1 MTSAVINLNPVEPA
15 PLSIRHPLGTTLDL
29 SLSFHDQQDGVVDPT
44 PLYPQLAL
52 MPRSRGGMYA
62 YAMETSPTEASV
74 TIPGAALLDPSG
86 YSIEL
91 YQRQENEVPGDPPV
105 PVALMATGVLA
116 LQGRAYIRM
125 GPLGQIEVPVITGPQ
140 GPVGPQGIQGIPGEP
155 GEPGEDGQRGAVWTT
170 GPSTPIVLGG
180 EIDGDMYLNET
191 NGDVWRFEA
200 GAWTMQ

>member
-1 MTSAVINLNPVEPA
+1 MTSAVVNVSPIEPS
-15 PLSIRHPLGTTLDL
+15 PLSIRHPLGTDLNL
-29 SLSFHDQQDGVVDPT
+29 SLFFHDQQDGDIDPT

-74 TIPGAALLDPSG
+74 TIPGAALLDPHG

-105 PVALMATGVLA
+105 PVALLATGVLA
-116 LQGRAYIRM
+116 LQGRAYTRM
-125 GPLGQIEVPVITGPQ
+125 GPLGMIEVPVVTGPPGPQ
-140 GPVGPQGIQGIPGEP
+140 GEPGPQGIEGQPGLDGEP
-155 GEPGEDGQRGAVWTT
+155 GVRGSVWTT
-170 GPSTPIVLGG
+170 GPSTPIILGG
-180 EIDGDMYLNET
+180 EMDGDMYLNES

-200 GAWTMQ
+200 GSWAQL